1 MFEIDFTLEGYAELL
16 ANLDRADVSIV
27 RALEI
32 AQDENAEDLRG
43 AAVELAPIDT
53 GALRRSSEAHI
64 EHTSSG
70 VDGVV
75 TFNTPYAV
83 RRHEEAPRMGTHPRY
98 VKRGGEWVRDGEY
111 IDGRGPQTRAAPGV
125 DGMEPGRK
133 YLERPLRKRA
143 PKYMQNI
150 ARHVKEVLG

>member
-1 MFEIDFTLEGYAELL
+1 MFEIDFSLEGYEELVR
-16 ANLDRADVSIV
+16 NLDRADVNV
-27 RALEI
+27 TRALTV
-32 AQDENAEDLRG
+32 AQEENAEDLRG

-64 EHTSSG
+64 EHTASG

-83 RRHEEAPRMGTHPRY
+83 RRHEEAPRMGVHPRY
-98 VKRGGEWVRDGEY
+98 TRRGGKWVRAGEY
-111 IDGRGPQTRAAPGV
+111 IDGRGPQTRSAPGI

-133 YLERPLRKRA
+133 YLERPLRRRA
-143 PKYMQNI
+143 SKYMQNI
-150 ARHVKEVLG
+150 AKHVKGVLG